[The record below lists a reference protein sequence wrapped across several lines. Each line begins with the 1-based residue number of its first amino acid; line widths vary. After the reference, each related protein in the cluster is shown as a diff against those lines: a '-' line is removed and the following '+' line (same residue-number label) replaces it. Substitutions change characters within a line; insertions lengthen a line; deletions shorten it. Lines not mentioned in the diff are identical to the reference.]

1 MRVLLR
7 IIEEPHSCSYLPAQ
21 LASLDVR
28 MMDGVSPEELESLLS
43 HGWRRFGSS
52 YFRPLCEQ
60 CHECVGIRVPV
71 LRFVASRSQRRACRR
86 ASQLRRVVSQ
96 PQVDDIRLSL
106 YARWHASREGAR
118 GWNENPMDSQRYA
131 SDFAFAHPCARE
143 AAFYDGDD
151 LVGLGLYDE
160 TPNAASAVYFFY
172 DPGFEGSLGIVNVL
186 TLIEDCRQR
195 GIPHVYLGYRVEG
208 CPSLMY
214 KAAFQPHQ
222 LLSGRPAMN
231 ESPVWLDVDV
241 NK

>member
-1 MRVLLR
+1 M
-7 IIEEPHSCSYLPAQ
+7 
-21 LASLDVR
+21 
-28 MMDGVSPEELESLLS
+28 
-43 HGWRRFGSS
+43 
-52 YFRPLCEQ
+52 
-60 CHECVGIRVPV
+60 
-71 LRFVASRSQRRACRR
+71 
-86 ASQLRRVVSQ
+86 
-96 PQVDDIRLSL
+96 
-106 YARWHASREGAR
+106 
-118 GWNENPMDSQRYA
+118 
-131 SDFAFAHPCARE
+131 
-143 AAFYDGDD
+143 
-151 LVGLGLYDE
+151 GLGLYDE